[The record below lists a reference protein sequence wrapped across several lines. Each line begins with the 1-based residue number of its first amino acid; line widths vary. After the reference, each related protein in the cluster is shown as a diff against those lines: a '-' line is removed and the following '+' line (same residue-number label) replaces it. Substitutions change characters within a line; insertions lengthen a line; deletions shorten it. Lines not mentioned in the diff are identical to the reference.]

1 MPTDHPIHKILA
13 QRWSPCGFAE
23 TPVPPEDLKSL
34 FEAARWAASSYNEQP
49 WRYIVA
55 TRDDP
60 EAFDK
65 LLSCLIDANQAWARF
80 APVLALGIAKRTFSR
95 NGAPNR
101 VALHDLGAAS
111 ASLTFEA
118 GARGLVVHQMGGI
131 HRDKARALYQ
141 IPDDFEV
148 VTALAVGYS
157 GTPSRLPDE
166 CRERDSAPR
175 ERIPLKELVFAGS
188 WGRTWN
194 RIARNDSY
202 EPATA
207 LGSEQQRMRQD
218 GFSNI
223 Q

>member
-1 MPTDHPIHKILA
+1 MNRLATTDHPIHKILA

-60 EAFDK
+60 EAFDQ
-65 LLSCLIDANQAWARF
+65 LLSCLVEANQAWARF
-80 APVLALGIAKRTFSR
+80 APVLTLGIAKRTFSR

-118 GARGLVVHQMGGI
+118 GARGLMVHQMGGI
-131 HRDKARALYQ
+131 HPEKARAAYR

-148 VTALAVGYS
+148 ATALAIGYP
-157 GTPSRLPDE
+157 GTPSGLPAE
-166 CRERDSAPR
+166 YRQRDSTPR
-175 ERIPLKELVFAGS
+175 QRKPLRELVFAKD
-188 WGRTWN
+188 WGQACD
-194 RIARNDSY
+194 RIAGSHRDSH
-202 EPATA
+202 
-207 LGSEQQRMRQD
+207 RR
-218 GFSNI
+218 
-223 Q
+223 

>member
-1 MPTDHPIHKILA
+1 MAT
-13 QRWSPCGFAE
+13 
-23 TPVPPEDLKSL
+23 EDLKSL

-49 WRYIVA
+49 WRYIIA
-55 TRDDP
+55 TRDDAV
-60 EAFDK
+60 AFDK
-65 LLSCLIDANQAWARF
+65 LLSCLIDANQVWARF

-101 VALHDLGAAS
+101 VALHDLGASS

-157 GTPSRLPDE
+157 GTPSGLPDE

-207 LGSEQQRMRQD
+207 LGSEQQRIRQD